1 VSRTIKAITQ
11 TAQLALENERAHASG
26 NSPALGFEA
35 TGRTQHSRRCRESR
49 QAPHTRDGTLQAIA
63 NLLVRGLPDDVHAA
77 LQQRAKRDG
86 QSLQRYVTRELTR
99 IAQRPSLGEV
109 LDRIE
114 RRAGGTI
121 GLAEALDDLA
131 EERSRD

>member
-1 VSRTIKAITQ
+1 
-11 TAQLALENERAHASG
+11 
-26 NSPALGFEA
+26 
-35 TGRTQHSRRCRESR
+35 
-49 QAPHTRDGTLQAIA
+49 LQAIA
-63 NLLVRGLPDDVHAA
+63 NLLVRDLPDDVHAA
-77 LQQRAKRDG
+77 LQRRAKRDG